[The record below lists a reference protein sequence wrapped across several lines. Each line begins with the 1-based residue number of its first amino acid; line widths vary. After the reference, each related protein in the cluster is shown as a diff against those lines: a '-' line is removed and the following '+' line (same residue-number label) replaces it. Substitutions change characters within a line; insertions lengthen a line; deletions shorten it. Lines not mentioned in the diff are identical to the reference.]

1 LVLFIAAV
9 FCLGSFSLFP
19 ILVLESVT
27 VRKQRGGDAASD
39 HLSPGNL
46 VANHAVQRVREQH
59 ARKQRADVIMAKVNE
74 EDEAGHGQQAGVALL
89 KHAVVEDRIAVQ
101 VKEDEVGHGQQAV
114 APPLKHA
121 VEVAVPVKK
130 VPLYKLEDLKSDSEF
145 RNMQVAR
152 GVAGRPE
159 GITPAVVGAKR
170 AHIECEI
177 NVDSLA
183 YWNNPQGTRDDEF
196 VSPFRV
202 SDPDRYYMTFNPDK
216 GGALTCPLHFACQW
230 MLPL

>member
-1 LVLFIAAV
+1 LRQNNRLLVLFTAAV

-27 VRKQRGGDAASD
+27 VRKNKGGDASA

-46 VANHAVQRVREQH
+46 VASHAVKRVREQH
-59 ARKQRADVIMAKVNE
+59 AQKQRADVIMAKVK
-74 EDEAGHGQQAGVALL
+74 EDEAGHGQQAA
-89 KHAVVEDRIAVQ
+89 
-101 VKEDEVGHGQQAV
+101 

-121 VEVAVPVKK
+121 VLEDKIAVSAKK
-130 VPLYKLEDLKSDSEF
+130 VPVYKLEDLKSDSEF
-145 RNMQVAR
+145 RDKPVAR
-152 GVAGRPE
+152 GVSGRPE
-159 GITPAVVGAKR
+159 GITPGVKGAKR

-202 SDPDRYYMTFNPDK
+202 SDPDRYYITFDPDK
-216 GGALTCPLHFACQW
+216 GGAYLTALAQW
-230 MLPL
+230 MPRLAN